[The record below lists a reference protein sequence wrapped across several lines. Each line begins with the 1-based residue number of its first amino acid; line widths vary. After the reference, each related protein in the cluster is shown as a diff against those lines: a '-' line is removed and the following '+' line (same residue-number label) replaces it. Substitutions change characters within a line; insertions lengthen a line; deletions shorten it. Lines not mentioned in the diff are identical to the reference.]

1 MRNDIVVIVDPSF
14 IGGITCFTES
24 SVHGNDFV
32 ASHSGAFLPGIFC
45 SSTIAAFASKCSI
58 MQIHPSKYETNC
70 QKSTIT
76 FYGVLNNFLWRAQRQ
91 QTPKT
96 FRGNKPGERTRRT
109 QFQLTKQTNSAQKK
123 KLEAMF
129 RMILKMVKTTIRARI
144 SNCHWFPWFQQ
155 VSSAS
160 NNKRHCVCK

>member
-76 FYGVLNNFLWRAQRQ
+76 FYGVLNKFLWRAQRQ

-123 KLEAMF
+123 N
-129 RMILKMVKTTIRARI
+129 KTRSGVQDDSKDGKNYYQGKNFQLPLIPVI
-144 SNCHWFPWFQQ
+144 SAGFLCFE
-155 VSSAS
+155 
-160 NNKRHCVCK
+160 